1 MSVLIQ
7 SLLSD
12 GRPQKALDNI
22 LEVLSYLGEPLPTNL
37 DKEAIYRELI
47 ATEECLQQISSSSW
61 DTIPAMKDPL
71 KIKAMVSP

>member
-1 MSVLIQ
+1 MDVQ
-7 SLLSD
+7 
-12 GRPQKALDNI
+12 DNSTSFDYNDNNI
-22 LEVLSYLGEPLPTNL
+22 SFRERMTHFLANPNPTNL